1 MKRIVAA
8 LILALVAVVALV
20 AVRGS
25 GLASRQIQVE
35 PIAPME
41 VDADA
46 AAKRLSR
53 AITYRTISHFDT
65 SNLDAAAFQ
74 SFQTFLLNSYPAV
87 HRALTREYI
96 GDSLTVLY
104 RWQGSDPSLEPLLLL
119 AHQDVVP
126 VPPDTEERWSQPPWD
141 GVIADGFVWGRG
153 AMDDKG
159 NLMAIL
165 EAVEALASR
174 GFAPTRTVYLA
185 FGHDEEVGGTG
196 AMATAEL
203 LTSRGIRADLV
214 VDEGM
219 AVVDGLIPGLER
231 PAALIG
237 VAEKGYCSVQL
248 VVEQAGGH
256 SSTPP
261 PSTAVGILAAA
272 IVRLEQAPMPARLDG
287 VTRSLFDYVAP
298 ELPLGPRIAFANLW
312 LFEWVVKRQLASSP
326 GTNATLRTTTAATMI
341 QGSPKDNVLPNR
353 AEAVVNFRILP
364 GDDVDDVVAHVNAAV
379 GDDRVQVEP
388 LNHCSDP
395 SPVSDPESESFALMQ
410 RTIGEVFPGAVVAP
424 ALVLGGTDARYYTGV
439 SDDVYRFSPYRYV
452 MSDLSRAH
460 GIDERISVEHHAD
473 AIRFY
478 KRLIENVQP

>member
-8 LILALVAVVALV
+8 LILALVAAVALV
-20 AVRGS
+20 VVRGS

-96 GDSLTVLY
+96 GESLTMLY

-126 VPPDTEERWSQPPWD
+126 VPPDTEARWSQPPWD

-196 AMATAEL
+196 AKATAEL
-203 LTSRGIRADLV
+203 LTSRGIRADFV

-219 AVVDGLIPGLER
+219 AVVDGLIPGLDR
-231 PAALIG
+231 SAALIG
-237 VAEKGYCSVQL
+237 VAEKGYCSVRL

-298 ELPLGPRIAFANLW
+298 ELPLGPRVAFANLW

-379 GDDRVQVEP
+379 GDDRVQVET
-388 LNHCSDP
+388 LGVCSDP

-460 GIDERISVEHHAD
+460 GIDERISIEHHAD